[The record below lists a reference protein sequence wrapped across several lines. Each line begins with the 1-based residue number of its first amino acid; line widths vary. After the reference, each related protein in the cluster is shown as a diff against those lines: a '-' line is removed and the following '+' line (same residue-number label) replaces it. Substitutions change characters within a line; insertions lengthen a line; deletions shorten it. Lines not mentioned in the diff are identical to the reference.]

1 MAELGSGQKH
11 PRWAPYLLLVCLCV
25 DHPPQAGDFGTI
37 NKKTGEL
44 IVEGNIYS
52 HGDIAPIANLHPP
65 IQEAEVDHYQIQ
77 SHEVRGVD
85 VEAHAE
91 M

>member
-1 MAELGSGQKH
+1 MAS
-11 PRWAPYLLLVCLCV
+11 YLLLVCLRAKR
-25 DHPPQAGDFGTI
+25 PPQAGDFGTI
-37 NKKTGEL
+37 KKKTGEL

-52 HGDIAPIANLHPP
+52 HGDIATIAILHPP

-77 SHEVRGVD
+77 SHEVRGLD
-85 VEAHAE
+85 VETHTG